1 MTATLT
7 RINDP
12 EAVYAGLV
20 YSVIYAVI
28 HEKDERIFSRH
39 VIAQSW
45 EQAEEQCGPG
55 ESVDGRVEATF
66 PDDGAAE
73 QFKQALQG
81 KETE

>member
-7 RINDP
+7 RINNP

-20 YSVIYAVI
+20 YSVIR
-28 HEKDERIFSRH
+28 EKGERIFSRH
-39 VIAQSW
+39 VIASSW

-55 ESVDGRVEATF
+55 ETVDGKIEAIL

-73 QFKQALQG
+73 QFKRAL
-81 KETE
+81 K

>member
-20 YSVIYAVI
+20 YSVI

-45 EQAEEQCGPG
+45 AQAEEQCGPG
-55 ESVDGRVEATF
+55 ESVDGKVEATL

-73 QFKQALQG
+73 QFIKQALQG

>member
-20 YSVIYAVI
+20 YSVI
-28 HEKDERIFSRH
+28 HEKNERIFSRH
-39 VIAQSW
+39 VLAQNW

-55 ESVDGRVEATF
+55 ETVDGQIYAIF
-66 PDDGAAE
+66 HDDGSE
-73 QFKQALQG
+73 EHFKRAL
-81 KETE
+81 K